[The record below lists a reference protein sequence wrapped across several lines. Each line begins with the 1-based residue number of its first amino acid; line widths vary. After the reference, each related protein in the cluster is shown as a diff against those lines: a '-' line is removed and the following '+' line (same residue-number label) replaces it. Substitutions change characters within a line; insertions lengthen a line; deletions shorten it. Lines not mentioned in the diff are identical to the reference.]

1 MNESLN
7 DKSINETL
15 NVIRNAL
22 QDENNNNNN
31 NNNNKE
37 ILLLDKLVKEDGT
50 IKKINSN
57 NITQSEIKQL
67 LDEKLSEVFDLH
79 FEKWLNNNIPNYLE
93 KYFSKKEK

>member
-22 QDENNNNNN
+22 QDENI
-31 NNNNKE
+31 NNNKE

-50 IKKINSN
+50 I
-57 NITQSEIKQL
+57 Q
-67 LDEKLSEVFDLH
+67 
-79 FEKWLNNNIPNYLE
+79 
-93 KYFSKKEK
+93 

>member
-31 NNNNKE
+31 NKE
-37 ILLLDKLVKEDGT
+37 ILLLDKLIKEDGT

>member
-22 QDENNNNNN
+22 QDKNNN

>member
-1 MNESLN
+1 MPEQESI
-7 DKSINETL
+7 KETL

-22 QDENNNNNN
+22 QDKNNN

>member
-22 QDENNNNNN
+22 QDENI
-31 NNNNKE
+31 NNNKE

-50 IKKINSN
+50 IKKINSD

>member
-31 NNNNKE
+31 NKE

-57 NITQSEIKQL
+57 NVTQSEIKQL

>member
-22 QDENNNNNN
+22 QDENN

-67 LDEKLSEVFDLH
+67 LDEKLSEVFNLH

>member
-22 QDENNNNNN
+22 QDENT

>member
-22 QDENNNNNN
+22 QDENI
-31 NNNNKE
+31 NNNKE
-37 ILLLDKLVKEDGT
+37 MLLLDKLVKEDGT
-50 IKKINSN
+50 IQKINSD

>member
-31 NNNNKE
+31 NNNNNKE
-37 ILLLDKLVKEDGT
+37 ILLLDKLVKED
-50 IKKINSN
+50 
-57 NITQSEIKQL
+57 
-67 LDEKLSEVFDLH
+67 
-79 FEKWLNNNIPNYLE
+79 
-93 KYFSKKEK
+93 

>member
-22 QDENNNNNN
+22 QDENI
-31 NNNNKE
+31 NNNKE

-50 IKKINSN
+50 IQKINSD

>member
-15 NVIRNAL
+15 NVIRSAL

-31 NNNNKE
+31 NKK

-57 NITQSEIKQL
+57 NINQSEIKQL

>member
-22 QDENNNNNN
+22 QDENI
-31 NNNNKE
+31 NNNKE

-50 IKKINSN
+50 IQKINN
-57 NITQSEIKQL
+57 DNITQSEIKQL

>member
-22 QDENNNNNN
+22 QDENINK
-31 NNNNKE
+31 NKE

-50 IKKINSN
+50 IQKINSD

>member
-22 QDENNNNNN
+22 QDENINK
-31 NNNNKE
+31 NKE

-50 IKKINSN
+50 IQKINN
-57 NITQSEIKQL
+57 DNITQSEIKQL

>member
-31 NNNNKE
+31 KE

-50 IKKINSN
+50 IKKINNN

>member
-22 QDENNNNNN
+22 QDENNNTN

-50 IKKINSN
+50 IKKIN
-57 NITQSEIKQL
+57 NININQSEIKQL

>member
-15 NVIRNAL
+15 NVIRSAL
-22 QDENNNNNN
+22 QDENINK
-31 NNNNKE
+31 NKE

-50 IKKINSN
+50 IQKINN
-57 NITQSEIKQL
+57 DNITQSEIKQL